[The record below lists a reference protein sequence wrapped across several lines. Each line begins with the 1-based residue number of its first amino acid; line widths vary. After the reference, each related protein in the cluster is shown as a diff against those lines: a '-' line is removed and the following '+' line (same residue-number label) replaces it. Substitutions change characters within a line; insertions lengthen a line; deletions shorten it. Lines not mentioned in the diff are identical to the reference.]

1 MNLGQYIASK
11 LLEDEQPLDERK
23 YQNQDDTFADYVL
36 SKEADIEETAQAF
49 NIPIPDVRYAFTV
62 GNMVVLTDSIWNKL
76 ENKNHKDIDTTID
89 GPAMILNYDTD
100 RYYLTYGNHILADY
114 KAVGGTP
121 SVLMG
126 VLDLAGPKPWPLKE
140 YSNKLVNDLTTKFK
154 QEKPNLGANIIQSY
168 INRFAQIKDSPRV
181 TEKDIT
187 KYNWKD
193 LETTVDANQ
202 PKRIKAGK
210 INDGEPSKD
219 ANLVYNQNGLRIYV
233 GKTKNAC
240 IKYGNGYSFCI
251 SARGDDNL
259 YHDYRIEEGG
269 TPYFIF
275 DDTKSSEQDENG
287 KFIDKTHLLV
297 IFVYPDP
304 NGEFADVN
312 YNAYSDNGIDHYT
325 VTTADNP
332 GEDQYSFFK
341 NIEDKYPRLK
351 GLKNVF
357 KGVEVDSKEKA
368 EYDLERKYDSKL
380 GQINE
385 SYGNMGGKN
394 YQEGFWEK
402 YHFDTIKG
410 ANAKIDDLIN
420 GKTEVYRFS
429 GVLKPGLEDNYLST
443 AVNQNRLVKVGGKI
457 SVEDQKKN
465 FIEEILKQ
473 MYEGDKINPNVEDD
487 WNITYEKINNSDNLY
502 KNYFEDIKQL
512 VDKYRNDLSKL
523 KLIKEDL
530 ERKTKLKLNESE
542 TSTIH
547 EFLKYAIKNL
557 EIQKPPRNL
566 TLSYDNEAAKEKR
579 SFGYFDPNDNK
590 IWVYCGNRNMADIL
604 RTLAHELVHRKQ
616 DEDGR
621 INYESGKTGSEIEN
635 EANAKAGVLL
645 RDFGKQHE
653 EIYQ

>member
-36 SKEADIEETAQAF
+36 SKEADVEATAQEF

-62 GNMVVLTDSIWNKL
+62 GNMVVLTDAIWNKL
-76 ENKNHKDIDTTID
+76 ENKDHKDEEIEID

-100 RYYLTYGNHILADY
+100 KYYLTYGSHILADY
-114 KAVGGTP
+114 KAMGGTP

-154 QEKPNLGANIIQSY
+154 QEKPNLGTDIIQSY

-219 ANLVYNQNGLRIYV
+219 ANLVYNQNGLRIYA

-240 IKYGNGYSFCI
+240 IKYGNGYPFCI
-251 SARGDDNL
+251 SARGEDNM
-259 YHDYRIEEGG
+259 YNDYRYEQEG
-269 TPYFIF
+269 TPYFVF
-275 DDTKSSEQDENG
+275 DDTKSSERDENG
-287 KFIDKTHLLV
+287 NFKDITHLLV
-297 IFVYPDP
+297 IFVYKNPELDDDYYF
-304 NGEFADVN
+304 NDEHILSS
-312 YNAYSDNGIDHYT
+312 YYYT
-325 VTTADNP
+325 VTTANNP
-332 GEDQYSFFK
+332 GEDRYGDFPSV
-341 NIEDKYPRLK
+341 ESDYPELK
-351 GLKNVF
+351 GLENIF
-357 KGVEVDSKEKA
+357 KPVESDPKEKA
-368 EYDLERKYDSKL
+368 ENNLKTKYNKALDKLTRHYYEELASDDDYYVFTDITTVGAALKSIDS
-380 GQINE
+380 
-385 SYGNMGGKN
+385 
-394 YQEGFWEK
+394 
-402 YHFDTIKG
+402 
-410 ANAKIDDLIN
+410 
-420 GKTEVYRFS
+420 YR
-429 GVLKPGLEDNYLST
+429 VLKGYTEK
-443 AVNQNRLVKVGGKI
+443 VKQI
-457 SVEDQKKN
+457 SDE
-465 FIEEILKQ
+465 
-473 MYEGDKINPNVEDD
+473 
-487 WNITYEKINNSDNLY
+487 
-502 KNYFEDIKQL
+502 
-512 VDKYRNDLSKL
+512 YRNELTKL
-523 KLIKEDL
+523 KLMKEGL
-530 ERKTKLKLNESE
+530 ERKTKLTESE
-542 TSTIH
+542 TATIH
-547 EFLKYAIKNL
+547 EFIKYAIKNL

-621 INYESGKTGSEIEN
+621 IDYESGKTGSEIEN
-635 EANAKAGVLL
+635 EANAQAGILL